1 MDKPA
6 PQQTQISNHRRCALM
21 RSGEKRSSPRLALTS
36 TLAPSIALA
45 AGGGEAS
52 LEGDGRSEGGVRQA
66 RAIDKIMN
74 R

>member
-1 MDKPA
+1 
-6 PQQTQISNHRRCALM
+6 M

>member
-1 MDKPA
+1 
-6 PQQTQISNHRRCALM
+6 M

-45 AGGGEAS
+45 AGGGESS

-66 RAIDKIMN
+66 RATERVN
-74 R
+74 NFETLW